1 MISFVNSVCP
11 ARNVE
16 RDEDLIHTK
25 KQYSHKCLSEIH
37 LLSVVA
43 ESGTSHLVEKQQTGG
58 KTNKELISFKI
69 FW

>member
-16 RDEDLIHTK
+16 RDEDLIHTFKKGKRQKSKFKKK

-43 ESGTSHLVEKQQTGG
+43 ESGTSHLVEK
-58 KTNKELISFKI
+58 
-69 FW
+69 